1 MQPPSYTIKAKIW
14 LWSGKGAWHFVT
26 VPPDISSQIKEM
38 FGYLKASWGSLRA
51 RLTIGK
57 TTWETSLFADTKR
70 GGYLIPLKA
79 EIRRKENIQIDDIV
93 EIKIE
98 VKT

>member
-1 MQPPSYTIKAKIW
+1 MQPPSYTIKAKVW

-26 VPPDISSQIKEM
+26 VEPDISAQIKEM

-51 RLTIGK
+51 RLTVGK
-57 TTWETSLFADTKR
+57 TTWETSLFP
-70 GGYLIPLKA
+70 GGKNNCYLIPLKA
-79 EIRRKENIQIDDIV
+79 EIRRKENIKIDDML

-98 VKT
+98 IKV